1 MELDPEIQSLI
12 QRFENSISQG
22 IVQYYDTDELE
33 TIIDCYLALSQYD
46 QARIAIDY
54 AYRLH
59 PNSEKIK
66 CIEAKLYLLEEKYVE
81 ATKILETIPNPEPDY
96 VAVLAECY
104 IHISKFNESK
114 ELFNHYLTICNTK
127 ELPAIFTDIA
137 SLYNTYKQCSMAL
150 DFIDNGLALFPE
162 HESLLIEKAIAYE
175 ELMEFEKAEDALVKM
190 ININPY
196 QHEIWGLLGSIQFRQ
211 NKLNDA
217 LSSYEYALAINPND
231 EQAKLQRAHCLFNLG
246 KFSEAVEP
254 YKEYIEKNPG
264 DDMVITFL
272 AETYENLND
281 WTNALPLYEQA
292 MLINP
297 DVPIVWIGKACCLHN
312 IGDLDEAYTTI
323 CNADDKFPEMLDIIY
338 YRALVEKDIAYETN
352 QEIYILKAL
361 NHFTKC
367 LEFEPEN
374 PSICYETSIILLQY
388 AEYDH
393 ARELLEIAY
402 KNRSSFERI
411 EILLAIA
418 YYGIGNIE
426 LATKHLN
433 IARET
438 ISNTD
443 EIFLSVFPDAI
454 SFIKQ

>member
-1 MELDPEIQSLI
+1 MEFDPELQALI
-12 QRFENSISQG
+12 ERFENNIKQG

-33 TIIDCYLALSQYD
+33 TIIDCYLVASQYD

-54 AYRLH
+54 ACRLH

-81 ATKILETIPNPEPDY
+81 ATKILESIPNPEPDY
-96 VAVLAECY
+96 VAILAECY
-104 IHISKFNESK
+104 IHTARYEESK
-114 ELFNHYLTICNTK
+114 NLFNRYLTICNPK

-137 SLYNTYKQCSMAL
+137 SLYNSYKQCSMAL

-175 ELMEFEKAEDALVKM
+175 ELFEFEKAEETLTKI

-211 NKLNDA
+211 NKLTDA
-217 LSSYEYALAINPND
+217 LSSYEYALAINPDD

-264 DDMVITFL
+264 DDMIISFL

-281 WTNALPLYEQA
+281 WTNALYLYEQA
-292 MLINP
+292 MAINP
-297 DVPIVWIGKACCLHN
+297 DVPVVWIGKACCLHN
-312 IGDLDEAYTTI
+312 IGKLDEAYDTI
-323 CNADDKFPEMLDIIY
+323 CSADEKFPQTLDIIY

-352 QEIYILKAL
+352 QELYIIKAL

-367 LEFEPEN
+367 LEFDPEN
-374 PSICYETSIILLQY
+374 TSICYETAIILLQY

-402 KNRSSFERI
+402 RKRSSFERI
-411 EILLAIA
+411 EIFLAIA
-418 YYGIGNIE
+418 YYGIGNVE
-426 LATKHLN
+426 LAAKHLN

-443 EIFLSVFPDAI
+443 DIFLSVFPNAI